1 MTEAVA
7 VLAIAGWAAAGF
19 FSGFLYGRER
29 SRRASEKVKKGR
41 PNPEDAVLDT
51 RPTRRGGNGRISS
64 ITTARRRSLSYK

>member
-41 PNPEDAVLDT
+41 PKSGGAVLDT
-51 RPTRRGGNGRISS
+51 QADK
-64 ITTARRRSLSYK
+64 ARREWKNFLDYDGTPQEPVV